1 MKKSL
6 FIITCLSL
14 SIAACKTAQ
23 EAPKAET
30 VAIIKPALDCSTQ
43 GGAYADIKPIIDQ
56 HCTSCHGYNGADGLN
71 FLTVVDVRKA
81 AKEGEL
87 VGCIKHQKGFPNMP
101 ANAAQLN
108 QADIDKIECWVNNG
122 MKD

>member
-1 MKKSL
+1 MKKL
-6 FIITCLSL
+6 FLVAFTGVILIF
-14 SIAACKTAQ
+14 ACKTKKETAKT
-23 EAPKAET
+23 EA
-30 VAIIKPALDCSTQ
+30 VVVKPVLDCSTK
-43 GGAYADIKPIIDQ
+43 GLTYADIKPIIDQ
-56 HCTSCHGYNGADGLN
+56 HCTSCHGYDGADGLN

-87 VGCIKHQKGFPNMP
+87 LGTIKHQRGFPNMP